1 MTSCHA
7 LVKLSRIKV
16 ILCFNMS
23 YVLDGVPRWLAQAFQ
38 LSSWLELELVNKV
51 EARRSQLH
59 CKDGRHHFAKQAN
72 PSGYLKLQL
81 FLINPHL
88 ASPYFL
94 SSRKWVKLRDIREIQ
109 VSCHTQ
115 PNLPLQLQ
123 KDRPPL
129 GWSSPGSVFSEDRGP
144 GCENTR
150 HGFMMQLC
158 QLAALVTFVNAKT
171 LSPNKFPY
179 LLKSVCVFKKNNS
192 IFPTCL

>member
-1 MTSCHA
+1 MASP
-7 LVKLSRIKV
+7 
-16 ILCFNMS
+16 
-23 YVLDGVPRWLAQAFQ
+23 VLQ
-38 LSSWLELELVNKV
+38 LSSWLELELVNRV
-51 EARRSQLH
+51 EARRSKLH
-59 CKDGRHHFAKQAN
+59 CQDGRHHFPKQKN

-81 FLINPHL
+81 FLIDPHL

-94 SSRKWVKLRDIREIQ
+94 SSRKCVKLRDVREIQ

-115 PNLPLQLQ
+115 PNFPSQLQ

-144 GCENTR
+144 GCGSTR

-179 LLKSVCVFKKNNS
+179 LLKSIFLRKIIASFLPAYKVFVMS
-192 IFPTCL
+192 WL